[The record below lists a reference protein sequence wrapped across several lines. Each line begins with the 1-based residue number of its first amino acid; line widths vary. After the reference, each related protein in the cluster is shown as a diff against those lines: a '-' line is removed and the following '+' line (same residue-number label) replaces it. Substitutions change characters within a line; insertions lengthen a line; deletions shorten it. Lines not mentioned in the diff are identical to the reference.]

1 MYLANKEFKNMN
13 KSTIIIGIGTAG
25 CKIVSKLDNTYK
37 HAFIDGKEEVIEK
50 YSGLRIG
57 NDPNPFWEQAEM
69 DTFKQRQDV
78 LNVIQNFD
86 NIILVCPLGGNCG
99 CGITKKVVEIAS
111 FAGKNVT
118 LVTSCPFEFEG
129 AKRAEMRLRT
139 SVYLKDLCKLIFVK
153 NYNSTDSGQKTM
165 IIKDIFDKQ
174 DELFIEK
181 INEILSE

>member
-1 MYLANKEFKNMN
+1 MN
-13 KSTIIIGIGTAG
+13 KNTIIIGIGTAG
-25 CKIVSKLDNTYK
+25 CKIVSKLDNTFE
-37 HAFIDGKEEVIEK
+37 HAFIDGKEEVTEK

-69 DTFKQRQDV
+69 DTFKQRKDV
-78 LNVIQNFD
+78 LNIIQDFD

-111 FAGKNVT
+111 FAGKDVT
-118 LVTSCPFEFEG
+118 LVTGCPFEFEG

-153 NYNSTDSGQKTM
+153 NYNFAESGEKTM
-165 IIKDIFDKQ
+165 ILKDIFEKQ